1 MVDLD
6 GISVCRSVDMVLSC
20 NGYVHAPL
28 LHRVSVHASDLEQ
41 LARSYQNLLGIATA
55 DIRSMTFAH
64 RSRRYYLKCHIRP
77 RCLWNVVGVRNAT
90 TTEWSD
96 VALMSAAKEQSLP
109 HYYVKYM
116 QVMQSVMAATS
127 LQPIGFNSQHS
138 QTIDLRDVCS
148 RHLWSSFVTGVD
160 VFVKMAGRKF
170 RYKWRE
176 ER

>member
-1 MVDLD
+1 
-6 GISVCRSVDMVLSC
+6 
-20 NGYVHAPL
+20 
-28 LHRVSVHASDLEQ
+28 VSVHASDLEQ

-127 LQPIGFNSQHS
+127 LHPIGFNSQHS
-138 QTIDLRDVCS
+138 QTIYATSAVGI
-148 RHLWSSFVTGVD
+148 LWSSFVTGVD